1 MPVMLPYDSVDTYIS
16 SQSAGV
22 QAKLQ
27 QLRQA
32 IRKNAPDAV
41 ESISYGMPAYKYLG
55 KPLVYFAACK
65 SHIGFYAL
73 PKAVDAFKEK
83 LAAYDYSKGTIR
95 FPHHKPL
102 PVTLIKEIVRLRVTE
117 NKATS
122 RAKKAKPA
130 TAKLKKA

>member
-55 KPLVYFAACK
+55 KPLV
-65 SHIGFYAL
+65 
-73 PKAVDAFKEK
+73 
-83 LAAYDYSKGTIR
+83 
-95 FPHHKPL
+95 
-102 PVTLIKEIVRLRVTE
+102 
-117 NKATS
+117 
-122 RAKKAKPA
+122 
-130 TAKLKKA
+130 